1 MDFLDKRIGV
11 ICDELK
17 RLSVKQK
24 VPITTWQIKPGNY
37 LTPAEADAAEAP
49 YAEFGHQETYD
60 LTRYLM
66 GGYQGDSA
74 VNTQIA
80 HWYGPDKHYWF
91 RTEVTV
97 PESFAGKSL
106 WLHIQSQWS
115 PRAPT

>member
-60 LTRYLM
+60 LT
-66 GGYQGDSA
+66 
-74 VNTQIA
+74 
-80 HWYGPDKHYWF
+80 
-91 RTEVTV
+91 
-97 PESFAGKSL
+97 
-106 WLHIQSQWS
+106 
-115 PRAPT
+115 